1 MSLLPFPAQSG
12 KNSGERYAGS
22 LRGLRSM
29 ALQCVWVLSLDFTS
43 CCSHSGSTWL
53 CSKLWM
59 VRYVWPRMAMLAMFI
74 LRPCRWMHRTILHRY
89 VMSFC
94 LVFMLV
100 LASNCNQDMK
110 LNGSANICQL
120 QHFLCTSKS
129 GICGPHAG
137 LSLFVSACAETHNSQ
152 GEKE

>member
-1 MSLLPFPAQSG
+1 MPEVYEDWEA
-12 KNSGERYAGS
+12 
-22 LRGLRSM
+22 
-29 ALQCVWVLSLDFTS
+29 
-43 CCSHSGSTWL
+43 WL
-53 CSKLWM
+53 CNACGSSVWILPAVAVIQGVLDYAANCEWLDM
-59 VRYVWPRMAMLAMFI
+59 YVWPRMAMLAMFI

-100 LASNCNQDMK
+100 LASNWTQDMK

-120 QHFLCTSKS
+120 QHFLCTSNS

-137 LSLFVSACAETHNSQ
+137 LSLFVSACPETHNSQ
-152 GEKE
+152 DEKWERTWKNLL